1 VKRLLIGAL
10 LCSAVFLS
18 GCKCA
23 VEKTAV
29 DQVENSHN
37 LISVQLLKYVEADA
51 KLDAKAKDD
60 WKKLV
65 ESDKA
70 NIQALKHGVER

>member
-1 VKRLLIGAL
+1 VKRLLVGIAL
-10 LCSAVFLS
+10 VAVIFTS
-18 GCKCA
+18 GCKCT
-23 VEKTAV
+23 VERAAV

-37 LISVQLLKYVEADA
+37 LISTRLLKYVDADTKLSA
-51 KLDAKAKDD
+51 KDKDD

-70 NIQALKHGVER
+70 NIDALKKALEK